1 MKKLK
6 AMLIHLLGGVTREE
20 HEEDSQNITEIVR
33 YSTAC
38 RIRDYMNLMHGMDAD
53 KWCKCAY
60 DYVKRMEDEFLNK
73 NKDNGTEI

>member
-1 MKKLK
+1 MKKIK
-6 AMLIHLLGGVTREE
+6 AMLIHWLGGVTREE
-20 HEEDSQNITEIVR
+20 HEEDGQNITDIVR

-53 KWCKCAY
+53 QWCKCAY

-73 NKDNGTEI
+73 NKKD